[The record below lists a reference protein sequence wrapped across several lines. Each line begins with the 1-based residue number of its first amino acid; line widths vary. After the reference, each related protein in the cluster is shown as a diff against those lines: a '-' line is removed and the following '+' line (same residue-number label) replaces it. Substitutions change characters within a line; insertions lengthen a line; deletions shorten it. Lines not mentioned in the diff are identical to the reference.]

1 MTEAAPSSI
10 PVLECEGLVKRF
22 GSVVA
27 LDHADLAVYAGEVLA
42 LVGDNG
48 TGKTTLVKCLSGAE
62 MPDEGLIRLDGT
74 DIKFRNSNDARTAGI
89 NAVYQSLAVEPAL
102 DIAASLFRGHELT
115 RPGNVGTVFRWLES
129 KGLRKPPA
137 SLATKVILL
146 DEPTAALGERES
158 AQVLRFIDN
167 LRGRGLP
174 IVVASH
180 NLPQVMKFADRI
192 HVQRLGRRAAVIT
205 PQSVSITDV
214 VAIMTGALKVGEKDQ
229 ALGPVR

>member
-1 MTEAAPSSI
+1 VIEAATSAVPM
-10 PVLECEGLVKRF
+10 LECKGLVKKF
-22 GSVVA
+22 GSLVA

-48 TGKTTLVKCLSGAE
+48 AGKTTLVKCLSGAE
-62 MPDEGLIRLDGT
+62 IPDEGIIRLDGT
-74 DIKFRNSNDARTAGI
+74 HMQFRTSNDARIAGI
-89 NAVYQSLAVEPAL
+89 NTVYQSLAVEPAL
-102 DIAASLFRGHELT
+102 DIATSVFRGHELT
-115 RPGNVGTVFRWLES
+115 TPGNVGKAFKWLET

-137 SLATKVILL
+137 SLTTKVIVL

-158 AQVLRFIDN
+158 AQVLRSIDN

-174 IVVASH
+174 IIVASH
-180 NLPQVMKFADRI
+180 NLPQVLKFADRI

-214 VAIMTGALKVGEKDQ
+214 VAIMTGALKVEEKDQ
-229 ALGPVR
+229 ALAPVR

>member
-1 MTEAAPSSI
+1 MIEAATSALPM
-10 PVLECEGLVKRF
+10 LECGGLVKKF
-22 GSVVA
+22 GSLVA

-48 TGKTTLVKCLSGAE
+48 AGKTTLVKCLSGAE
-62 MPDEGLIRLDGT
+62 IPDEGVVRLDGT
-74 DIKFRNSNDARTAGI
+74 AVQFRTSNDARIAGI
-89 NAVYQSLAVEPAL
+89 NTVYQSLAVEPAL
-102 DIAASLFRGHELT
+102 DLAASLFRGHELT
-115 RPGNVGTVFRWLES
+115 MPGHVGKVFKWLET

-137 SLATKVILL
+137 SLSTKVILL
-146 DEPTAALGERES
+146 DEPTAALGARES
-158 AQVLRFIDN
+158 AQVLRLIDN

-174 IVVASH
+174 IIVASH

-214 VAIMTGALKVGEKDQ
+214 VAIMTGALKVDQKDQ